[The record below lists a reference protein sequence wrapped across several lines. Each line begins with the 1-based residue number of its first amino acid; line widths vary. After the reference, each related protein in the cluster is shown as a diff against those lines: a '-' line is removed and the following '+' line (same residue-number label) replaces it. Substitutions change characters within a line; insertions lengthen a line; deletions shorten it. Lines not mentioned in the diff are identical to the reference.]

1 MVIMVE
7 AKVNVVKSLCGIDTG
22 ASVSLLGQSQWKLT
36 KVDSKVVL
44 SPVDIVTEAANSSP
58 IAIFGKVIL
67 PVENFLRRICCC
79 TCIKGI
85 FLYCY

>member
-1 MVIMVE
+1 MVE
-7 AKVNVVKSLCGIDTG
+7 ANVNVLKSLCVIDIG
-22 ASVSLLGQSQWKLT
+22 ASVSLLGQSQWKLS

-58 IAIFGKVIL
+58 IATLGKVIL

-79 TCIKGI
+79 TCITGI
-85 FLYCY
+85 FLYGY